1 MSRLPAFACMLLLA
15 ACTGSL
21 FKDKAVPPSVYLLS
35 AGAAAGAPGPQIPAD
50 LSILRPRVRT
60 GLESDRVAILYP
72 DRRLDYF
79 ADARWSG
86 PLDQVIHDLAVQT
99 FLTQATLRNV
109 SAESSAF
116 GSGYWLEIEV
126 LDFQAEYTAGA
137 AAPTVNVHLLGR
149 LGSAGDRRVLARFDA
164 SSRQT
169 AADNR
174 LTAIIAAYEG
184 AADATL
190 KEIAADV
197 TAAINQNLARR

>member
-1 MSRLPAFACMLLLA
+1 MSRLPAFACMIVLA

-21 FKDKAVPPSVYLLS
+21 FKDKAIPPSVYLLS
-35 AGAAAGAPGPQIPAD
+35 AGAAGGAPGPQIPAD
-50 LSILRPRVRT
+50 LSVLRPRVRT
-60 GLESDRVAILYP
+60 GLESDRVAALYP

-99 FLTQATLRNV
+99 FLTQANLRNV
-109 SAESSAF
+109 SADPTVFA
-116 GSGYWLEIEV
+116 SGYWLEIEV

-137 AAPTVNVHLLGR
+137 DAPTVNVRLVGR

-164 SSRQT
+164 SSRQP

-174 LTAIIAAYEG
+174 LTAIIAAYEA

-190 KEIAADV
+190 KELAGDV
-197 TAAINQNLARR
+197 TAAIGQNPGRR

>member
-1 MSRLPAFACMLLLA
+1 MSRLPAFACMIVLA

-21 FKDKAVPPSVYLLS
+21 FKDKAIPPSVYLLS
-35 AGAAAGAPGPQIPAD
+35 AGAAAGAQGPQIPAD

-60 GLESDRVAILYP
+60 GLESDRVAALYP

-99 FLTQATLRNV
+99 FLTQANLRNV
-109 SAESSAF
+109 SADPTVFA
-116 GSGYWLEIEV
+116 SGYWLEIEV

-137 AAPTVNVHLLGR
+137 DAPTVNVSLVGR

-174 LTAIIAAYEG
+174 LTAIIAAYEA

-190 KEIAADV
+190 KELAGDV
-197 TAAINQNLARR
+197 TAAIGQNPGRR

>member
-1 MSRLPAFACMLLLA
+1 MSRLPPFACMILLA

-21 FKDKAVPPSVYLLS
+21 FRDKAIPPSVYLLS
-35 AGAAAGAPGPQIPAD
+35 AGAAAPAPEPQIPAD

-60 GLESDRVAILYP
+60 GLESDRVAALYP

-86 PLDQVIHDLAVQT
+86 PLDRVIHDLAVQT
-99 FLTQATLRNV
+99 FLAQATVRNV
-109 SAESSAF
+109 SADSTVFA
-116 GSGYWLEIEV
+116 SGYWLEIEV

-137 AAPTVNVHLLGR
+137 DAPTVNVRLVGR
-149 LGSAGDRRVLARFDA
+149 IGSAGDRRVLARFDA
-164 SSRQT
+164 NSRQA

-190 KEIAADV
+190 KEIAGDV
-197 TAAINQNLARR
+197 AAAINQNLARR